1 MNDRGAMSRS
11 LTNMAFGP
19 YVLREIIGA
28 GGIAEVYRADH
39 RDDGHRTDHHGY
51 AIKVMRPE
59 RAAEKQQVKNFL
71 EEYDTIQSLTHQS
84 IPVVRRQ
91 GEIDGRPAFAMD
103 LVPGDNLAVIQTK
116 KLVYPGV
123 RCLAEL
129 CAVADFLHRQD
140 IIHNDLKLENC
151 LLRPDGGLVLVDYGS
166 VRFPRRTSF
175 VQRLFAKPQ
184 KSVFG
189 TATYLAPELI
199 QGSRPTFRTDV
210 YALGVCAFML
220 LTGKPPFEESRQ
232 SGRLRANLNAI
243 PPSIASRVPG
253 IHPAVAAI
261 IDRCLTKN
269 PEGRPMSASEVGAA
283 AQTHLVKMR
292 ESEVHQVVNGNKL
305 VAASQRAS
313 LDLSIDL

>member
-1 MNDRGAMSRS
+1 MAKS
-11 LTNMAFGP
+11 LTNAAFGP

-28 GGIAEVYRADH
+28 GGIAEVYRAEH

-59 RAAEKQQVKNFL
+59 RAVEKQQVKNFL
-71 EEYDTIQSLTHQS
+71 EEFDTIQSLTHAA

-103 LVPGDNLAVIQTK
+103 LIPGDNLAVIQAKNLAYT
-116 KLVYPGV
+116 GV

-129 CAVADFLHRQD
+129 CAVTDFLHRQD

-151 LLRPDGGLVLVDYGS
+151 LLRLDGSLVLVDYGS

-175 VQRLFAKPQ
+175 VQRLFSPPQ

-199 QGSRPTFRTDV
+199 QGKRPTFRTDV

-220 LTGKPPFEESRQ
+220 LTGKPPFNESRQ
-232 SGRLRANLNAI
+232 SGRLRANLNAA
-243 PPSIASRVPG
+243 PPSLAKLLPNM
-253 IHPAVAAI
+253 HPTVSAI
-261 IDRCLTKN
+261 IDRCLAKD
-269 PEGRPMSASEVGAA
+269 PEDRPMSASEVSVA
-283 AQTHLVKMR
+283 AQTHLTKLR
-292 ESEVHQVVNGNKL
+292 ESEVVRAKKDQAR
-305 VAASQRAS
+305 VAGSQRAS
-313 LDLSIDL
+313 LDLSVEL

>member
-1 MNDRGAMSRS
+1 MARS
-11 LTNMAFGP
+11 LTNVAFGP

-39 RDDGHRTDHHGY
+39 RDDGHRADHHGY
-51 AIKVMRPE
+51 AVKVMRPE
-59 RAAEKQQVKNFL
+59 RALEKQQVKNFL
-71 EEYDTIQSLTHQS
+71 EEFDTIQSLTHS
-84 IPVVRRQ
+84 AIPVARRQ

-103 LVPGDNLAVIQTK
+103 LVPGDNLAVIQAK
-116 KLVYPGV
+116 KLSYPGV

-129 CAVADFLHRQD
+129 CAVSGFLHQQD

-151 LLRPDGGLVLVDYGS
+151 LLRPDGSLVLVDYGS

-199 QGSRPTFRTDV
+199 SGKRPTFRTDV
-210 YALGVCAFML
+210 YALGVCAFLL

-232 SGRLRANLNAI
+232 SGRLRANLNAA
-243 PPSIASRVPG
+243 PPSIAGRVPG
-253 IHPAVAAI
+253 IHQAVAAI
-261 IDRCLTKN
+261 IDRCLAKD
-269 PEGRPMSASEVGAA
+269 PEARPTSATEVNAA
-283 AQTHLVKMR
+283 AQMHLTKLR
-292 ESEVHQVVNGNKL
+292 ESEVHRAVRGDKPVP
-305 VAASQRAS
+305 ASLRAS
-313 LDLSIDL
+313 LDLGVDI